1 MNKENLVH
9 LRRMKSRVIS
19 ILIHTVT
26 ILLMT
31 LLLYTAIDK
40 LWHNERFQYALNTT
54 QWLKQYRE
62 WLAILI
68 PVMELALVFLMAR
81 SSTRTI
87 GLLLTA
93 GLMAAFT
100 IYIAAMLQWLSYL
113 PCGCGGIID
122 SLSWKQHLWLNSGLT
137 ISALWAWYANK
148 RLNAS
153 TDDPVS
159 ACAGTEPAG

>member
-1 MNKENLVH
+1 
-9 LRRMKSRVIS
+9 
-19 ILIHTVT
+19 
-26 ILLMT
+26 MT

-40 LWHNERFQYALNTT
+40 LLHNERFQYALNTA

-62 WLAILI
+62 WLAVII
-68 PVMELALVFLMAR
+68 PVTELVLVFLMSR

-93 GLMAAFT
+93 CLMAAFAV
-100 IYIAAMLQWLSYL
+100 YVAAMLRWSSYL

-137 ISALWAWYANK
+137 LSALWAWYANK
-148 RLNAS
+148 RLNALA
-153 TDDPVS
+153 DHP
-159 ACAGTEPAG
+159 AGARAGTKPAGDAENLVRE